1 MWNRKQV
8 PHWVPE
14 FHRYSKTINNT
25 HKTHKQHSM
34 PLQYSTFT
42 HIPVSKTHS
51 PPDPLSKGQQKVP
64 DHSPNWPG
72 AINQQNTP
80 VLALIPHSYQH
91 PQLPTLTQDSFPL
104 GGSWWPW
111 IPQGPNPPFVHQVL
125 RMQQFAVSLDF
136 PNLHNPDHW
145 HKGSWMM
152 TDPVLHVDFPLLL
165 SLNLLHCRQ
174 EKVFQCFN
182 LRKQYFEKH
191 CWVKNYVK
199 MIIQVIAPV
208 ALVLKTKPITKV
220 YYFLETSCLNNGCKD
235 YLWENALYALN

>member
-42 HIPVSKTHS
+42 HIPVYFSKTHS

-152 TDPVLHVDFPLLL
+152 TDPFLPVDFPLLL

-174 EKVFQCFN
+174 ENVFPRDERIMQ
-182 LRKQYFEKH
+182 LRKLW
-191 CWVKNYVK
+191 CRILRLANRLLRIAYVGINSHQNTNVPPQTWK
-199 MIIQVIAPV
+199 KVI
-208 ALVLKTKPITKV
+208 
-220 YYFLETSCLNNGCKD
+220 C
-235 YLWENALYALN
+235 